1 MVKWLHLHR
10 TEGYA
15 SKVMDDAAANG
26 HLDMVLSGCMIT
38 EMKAAHLERWRSY
51 KRTSRSCPVAAWE
64 SARRLFRASAIESA
78 ASGGLLEIVQWLTKE
93 SKACITDAM
102 EGAAGNGYLHVMK
115 WLHMNRN
122 EGCTTGGQWIKRRS
136 SAPWKSCNGYMST
149 EQRVAPMLRWME
161 QRGVGT
167 FSLFSG
173 FWRSANL
180 ARKSLCWARS

>member
-1 MVKWLHLHR
+1 MATSSQNGGICQQSDGRCSSQRTLGHGFKWLHDNR
-10 TEGYA
+10 DEGCTL
-15 SKVMDDAAANG
+15 G
-26 HLDMVLSGCMIT
+26 
-38 EMKAAHLERWRSY
+38 RWRSY